1 MLHAP
6 DPSQML
12 SRLPDLI
19 RPRRLLTALE
29 AGGRR
34 LYRAWRR
41 RGLEAERIG
50 AVEGAWPGD
59 DLTGWVRADVWA
71 DRATPVI
78 GVYRVGLRVG
88 LTVAIAPVGP
98 DGARLSFAVHVD
110 GGHVARDLASGDLTV
125 HLLRDGR
132 PLARIPLAPDL
143 AEALRA
149 RAALDFLDHVAALPE
164 PAHAATL
171 ERLRA
176 LLGEGAANHPGLSA
190 AGTLGRARALFDRT
204 AGEPVSDPARALA
217 PLLVPVG
224 TRSGDGAALLGRDG
238 QIFLVGGRNRLLEEY
253 ARTDDDPRPRALA
266 AAWVA
271 LMARRRARLEAAGAR
286 YAQVILPETLTLLP
300 HLFPHPVRTPGA
312 ILRGIEAGLRH
323 EPGAAACC
331 VSARHALGNVR
342 DPAETV
348 LKTDSHLSPYGTW
361 TAFRAIL
368 EHLGLPAGPEPDF
381 GTRRAA
387 SGDLALRFFGVPI
400 LDLRRET
407 DPAAPGFAFGRAELT
422 FHRPAPGGHVGFSQS
437 WRNPDAPIDASLLV
451 LGNSY
456 CGPADVHQGRMSWW
470 FARWFRSY
478 HFVWHAHVP
487 AGLVERLGPDI
498 VVCQTVE
505 RFLIEVPET

>member
-204 AGEPVSDPARALA
+204 AGEPVSDPARAWRRCSCRSA
-217 PLLVPVG
+217 PARG
-224 TRSGDGAALLGRDG
+224 TGPRCSGGTARS
-238 QIFLVGGRNRLLEEY
+238 FSS
-253 ARTDDDPRPRALA
+253 A
-266 AAWVA
+266 AAIGCW
-271 LMARRRARLEAAGAR
+271 RS
-286 YAQVILPETLTLLP
+286 T
-300 HLFPHPVRTPGA
+300 
-312 ILRGIEAGLRH
+312 
-323 EPGAAACC
+323 
-331 VSARHALGNVR
+331 
-342 DPAETV
+342 
-348 LKTDSHLSPYGTW
+348 
-361 TAFRAIL
+361 
-368 EHLGLPAGPEPDF
+368 
-381 GTRRAA
+381 
-387 SGDLALRFFGVPI
+387 
-400 LDLRRET
+400 
-407 DPAAPGFAFGRAELT
+407 
-422 FHRPAPGGHVGFSQS
+422 PAPTTT
-437 WRNPDAPIDASLLV
+437 
-451 LGNSY
+451 
-456 CGPADVHQGRMSWW
+456 PARV
-470 FARWFRSY
+470 RSRQR
-478 HFVWHAHVP
+478 
-487 AGLVERLGPDI
+487 GSR
-498 VVCQTVE
+498 
-505 RFLIEVPET
+505 